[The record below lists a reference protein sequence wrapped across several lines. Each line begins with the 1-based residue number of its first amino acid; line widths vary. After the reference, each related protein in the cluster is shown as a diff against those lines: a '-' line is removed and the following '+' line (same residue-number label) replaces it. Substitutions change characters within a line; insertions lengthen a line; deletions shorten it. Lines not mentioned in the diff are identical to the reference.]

1 MKDTSFTLSQ
11 VQQMRQKMTIQDS
24 EGDRA
29 LGPPTADL
37 PQEVG
42 VLWRPAL
49 CLWYVYSVPCGV
61 LGALYTL
68 LQF

>member
-42 VLWRPAL
+42 VL
-49 CLWYVYSVPCGV
+49 
-61 LGALYTL
+61 
-68 LQF
+68 